1 MGFSLSTMA
10 SLLRR
15 TTGRHVFMT
24 IRPMG
29 SMVRNT
35 SRHPAKLSQLAHCS
49 RTPKNATPMN
59 VPTRDPVMGKA

>member
-1 MGFSLSTMA
+1 MSTIA
-10 SLLRR
+10 SSFRR
-15 TTGRHVFMT
+15 TTGMHDLMT

-49 RTPKNATPMN
+49 RTPKKATPMK